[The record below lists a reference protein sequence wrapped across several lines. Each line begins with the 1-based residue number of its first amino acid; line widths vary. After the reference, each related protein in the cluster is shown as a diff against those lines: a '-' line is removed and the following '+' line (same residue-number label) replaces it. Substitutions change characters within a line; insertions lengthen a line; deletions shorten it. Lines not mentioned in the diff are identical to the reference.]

1 MGLLVTLLSRK
12 WFGLEWHEGINVYIH
27 HVIKNHKRI
36 PPASWRSQLVL
47 VLYNMQAVLILF
59 FFLLLFSLLFS
70 CLHLWERIHFK
81 SEWKWTMWQ
90 PRLFRVASEDYHIV
104 KLILALSMFGM
115 HRPPPPCQSCHCQ
128 RESRVALSGG
138 RGSSAKGAVYESGTD
153 SQRSSCKIPVNRQM
167 IALLPLQVIRPW
179 SSPFVSRLW
188 FPLLIAHL

>member
-1 MGLLVTLLSRK
+1 MIWTRVTWGHK
-12 WFGLEWHEGINVYIH
+12 CVYSSCNKKPQKDPTGVLKIA
-27 HVIKNHKRI
+27 
-36 PPASWRSQLVL
+36 ASFSALQH
-47 VLYNMQAVLILF
+47 ASCFDSF
-59 FFLLLFSLLFS
+59 FFFFFFSLLCFFS
-70 CLHLWERIHFK
+70 CLPLWERIHFK

-104 KLILALSMFGM
+104 KLILALRLFGM